1 MVAFLLFLKRRSE
14 SALAIVLSFDHY
26 SRLRWYLSPKAV
38 DCELDG
44 FKVPLAKRL
53 RNVLRARLRPSLD
66 SEYIILAIALTFV
79 GVAGMVLF
87 NGERTPA
94 GDSCYCLIPSPEASA
109 MQGTAGILLIFG
121 VMFIPIGILK
131 GGLPGR
137 RIGPPVGETVGSGR
151 TYSPIWISSGGQMVF
166 GVALIVLGLDLLTVP
181 GYLVFDSAPIVVSGE
196 VLAWLGAIL
205 AIRGSRV
212 RKKQQ

>member
-1 MVAFLLFLKRRSE
+1 
-14 SALAIVLSFDHY
+14 
-26 SRLRWYLSPKAV
+26 
-38 DCELDG
+38 
-44 FKVPLAKRL
+44 
-53 RNVLRARLRPSLD
+53 
-66 SEYIILAIALTFV
+66 
-79 GVAGMVLF
+79 
-87 NGERTPA
+87 
-94 GDSCYCLIPSPEASA
+94 

-181 GYLVFDSAPIVVSGE
+181 GYLVFDSAPIVVAGE

-205 AIRGSRV
+205 AIRGSRL
-212 RKKQQ
+212 RKKQ